1 MEFKVVFP
9 EQKTNSHKVNVQ
21 FTNFEVMT
29 DQPASYGG
37 ENTQPAPYMMFLS
50 SIASCSGWFL
60 LRFLETRNIPLDGI
74 ELVMNTVT
82 DKQNHRLTDV
92 VMSLK
97 LPDSFPAKYYNAAL
111 ASVQQCSV
119 SKTILSPPRFGS
131 QVVVND
137 NIVLQKSS

>member
-21 FTNFEVMT
+21 FTDFEVKT
-29 DQPASYGG
+29 DQSKSYGG
-37 ENTQPAPYMMFLS
+37 ENTQPAPYLMFLS

-60 LRFLETRNIPLDGI
+60 LRFLEARNIPLDGI

-82 DKQNHRLTDV
+82 DKETKQLTDIIL
-92 VMSLK
+92 SLK
-97 LPDSFPAKYYNAAL
+97 LPESFPAKYYNAVL

-119 SKTILSPPRFGS
+119 SKTILSPPRLGTE
-131 QVVVND
+131 VVVND
-137 NIVLQKSS
+137 AVVKQKSS